1 MGDETRIQIKEVKK
15 GVEAMGGIV
24 ERYMIRFLG
33 PLGRKISQAT
43 RAGRVMA
50 LIGVVGVLVALGF
63 YIFSDAMKIVTF
75 TSRGHDYIRMTMRED
90 YTYLFLGGVA
100 LVIIGIMQKKR

>member
-1 MGDETRIQIKEVKK
+1 MGDETRIQMREVQK

-33 PLGRKISQAT
+33 PLGRKISQASKI
-43 RAGRVMA
+43 GRVMA
-50 LIGVVGVLVALGF
+50 LIGVVAAGVALGF

-75 TSRGHDYIRMTMRED
+75 TSRGRDFIRMTMRED
-90 YTYLFLGGVA
+90 YTYLLLGGVA
-100 LVIIGIMQKKR
+100 LIIIGIMQKKR